1 MNISENYVLTQ
12 VVFSAELQVILL
24 FLSTGLLLAGIGQM
38 IRNLQFERVH
48 RCFLVLA
55 RFFRWEVYPKNGG
68 LAGVY
73 MQLPNIK
80 GFYRGKQCNVLVFAR
95 GGGRLRNYY
104 TTFKIRVNNT
114 QDRTMAILRED
125 FFQKVNK
132 WIGKQD
138 IIIDDPEVD
147 DFFILRSDEPLFI
160 KSFIDD
166 ELKVQIKKNHLGLNG
181 SITLERR
188 ELIYTERGLLTSP
201 HDIRRFSALIQLML
215 CMAVRLE
222 AFDVERD
229 FSENVDSVVKH
240 EA

>member
-1 MNISENYVLTQ
+1 VLTQ

-24 FLSTGLLLAGIGQM
+24 FLTTGLLLAGIGQM

-48 RCFLVLA
+48 KCFLVLA

-80 GFYRGKQCNVLVFAR
+80 GFYRGKQCNVLVFAK
-95 GGGRLRNYY
+95 GSGRLRNYY
-104 TTFKIRVNNT
+104 TTFKIRVNNP
-114 QDRTMAILRED
+114 QDRSLSILRED
-125 FFQKVNK
+125 FYQKVNK

-138 IIIDDPEVD
+138 ISIDDPELD
-147 DFFILRSDEPLFI
+147 DFFILRSDDPLFV
-160 KSFIDD
+160 KSFIDT
-166 ELKVQIKKNHLGLNG
+166 ELKAQLKKNHLALNG
-181 SITLERR
+181 SISLQGH
-188 ELIYTERGLLTSP
+188 ELIYTERNLLTNA
-201 HDIRRFSALIQLML
+201 HDIRRFSGLIQLML

-222 AFDVERD
+222 AFDLEID
-229 FSENVDSVVKH
+229 FSENAHIPFES